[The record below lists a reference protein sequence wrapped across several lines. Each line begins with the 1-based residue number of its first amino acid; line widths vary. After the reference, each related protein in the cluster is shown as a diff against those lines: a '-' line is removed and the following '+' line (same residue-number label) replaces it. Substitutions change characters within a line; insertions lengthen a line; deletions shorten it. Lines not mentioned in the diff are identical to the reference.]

1 MARKRVEPGVWQW
14 PGRPR
19 VLIEDPDLDSGLATA
34 WTLRQA
40 GYTVAIC
47 RGPEPDEYC
56 PLVGPDDCA
65 LVVGADVVVSGAGP
79 EIEEAVRRR
88 HPGTAVVAPQPP
100 TGVVAAVEAAV
111 AEHKRNAETP

>member
-1 MARKRVEPGVWQW
+1 MRKQRIEPGLWQW

-19 VLIEDPDLDSGLATA
+19 VLIEDPDLESGLKSA
-34 WTLRQA
+34 WALRQA

-65 LVVGADVVVSGAGP
+65 LVVGADVVVSGVGP
-79 EIEEAVRRR
+79 EIEEAVKRR
-88 HPGTAVVAPQPP
+88 HPDKPVLAPVEPEQL
-100 TGVVAAVEAAV
+100 VAAVERAF
-111 AEHKRNAETP
+111 RR